1 MANKAAFFYV
11 LECKDGT
18 FYAGYTV
25 DLARRLAEHNQG
37 IGAKYTRPA
46 TRRPLKMIHFES
58 FETKSAAMQ
67 AEAAF
72 KKLSRTQKEKYLNQ
86 NKRSW
91 QKCLASRNKK
101 ERTKIAFQIFVLFG
115 LFP

>member
-37 IGAKYTRPA
+37 TGAKYTRPA

-86 NKRSW
+86 NKRS
-91 QKCLASRNKK
+91 
-101 ERTKIAFQIFVLFG
+101 
-115 LFP
+115 